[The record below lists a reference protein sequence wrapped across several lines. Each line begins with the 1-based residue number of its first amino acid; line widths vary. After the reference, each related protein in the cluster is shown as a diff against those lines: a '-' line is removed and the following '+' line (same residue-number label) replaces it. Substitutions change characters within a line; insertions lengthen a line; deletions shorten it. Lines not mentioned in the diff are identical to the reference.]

1 MLARTPLAPLGLA
14 LRDKDQLGIRKGA
27 RIVSLRHILA
37 GLVGLA
43 GVGLGVALFG
53 EKPSE
58 ATYLMAP
65 VERGDLRTTVTA
77 IGTLNAV
84 ETVEVGSQLSGQVA
98 ELLVD
103 FNDEVREGQPLA
115 RLDPRTFESEVREAE
130 AGLEVARAEVLKERA
145 ELQTAAAELASAR
158 HGLNIAEARVESAQA
173 QLAESER
180 DLKRK
185 RALAGTKVL
194 AQAHVDK
201 ATTAYQSTAAD
212 LRAVEAEVEVAREAV
227 VAAEAGQLMADA
239 NLLYA
244 EAAVSKQAAELDQA
258 RIGLERTVIAAPT
271 DGVVIGRD
279 VDRGQ
284 TVAASLEA
292 PTLFT
297 IAQDLRRME
306 VHAKVDEADIGQIRV
321 GQRASFTVDAHPG
334 RTFSGTIE
342 QIRKAPEVV
351 ENVVTYT
358 VVLSTLNADLVLL
371 PGMTAIVDVVVV
383 EVENVLK
390 VPNAA
395 VRFRPPKSAA
405 ARPVANAAA
414 AGSASGSPAVVWV
427 PGGDGVPVPVKVTL
441 GRSNDSATEIVDGPL
456 QAGQEVVVG
465 TASIPQDHSWLG
477 FNWRL

>member
-1 MLARTPLAPLGLA
+1 VSPRHIVAGLIGLA
-14 LRDKDQLGIRKGA
+14 AFGFA
-27 RIVSLRHILA
+27 
-37 GLVGLA
+37 
-43 GVGLGVALFG
+43 VALLG
-53 EKPSE
+53 EETSE
-58 ATYLMAP
+58 ATYLTAA

-115 RLDPRTFESEVREAE
+115 RLDPRTFEAEVRAAK
-130 AGLEVARAEVLKERA
+130 AGLEVARAQVLTERA
-145 ELQTAAAELASAR
+145 TLQTSAAELATQRSKLEVARAQAESAR
-158 HGLNIAEARVESAQA
+158 A
-173 QLAESER
+173 QLAEAER
-180 DLKRK
+180 DLQRK
-185 RALAGTKVL
+185 QALAGTETL
-194 AQAHVDK
+194 AQAHVDQ
-201 ATTAYQSTAAD
+201 ATTTYLSAAAD
-212 LRAVEAEVEVAREAV
+212 LRAAEAEVEAAKEAV
-227 VAAEAGQLMADA
+227 VAAEAGQLAADA

-244 EAAVSKQAAELDQA
+244 QAAERQKEAELDQA
-258 RIGLERTVIAAPT
+258 QIDLARTVIAAPS

-297 IAQDLRRME
+297 IAQDLRHME
-306 VHAKVDEADIGQIRV
+306 VHTKVDEADIGQIRV

-334 RTFSGTIE
+334 RTFSGTVE

-358 VVLSTLNADLVLL
+358 VVLSTRNADLVLL

-395 VRFRPPKSAA
+395 VRFRPSQSAV
-405 ARPVANAAA
+405 RPPVTIALAA
-414 AGSASGSPAVVWV
+414 AGSARGSPAVVWV
-427 PGGDGVPVPVKVTL
+427 PGDNSMLLAVQVAL
-441 GRSNDSATEIVDGPL
+441 GRSNESATEIIGESL
-456 QAGQEVVVG
+456 RAGQEVVVG
-465 TASIPQDHSWLG
+465 TASTPQEHSWLG
-477 FNWRL
+477 FSWRL

>member
-1 MLARTPLAPLGLA
+1 MSRRL
-14 LRDKDQLGIRKGA
+14 
-27 RIVSLRHILA
+27 IVA

-43 GVGLGVALFG
+43 AVGLGVALFG

-58 ATYLMAP
+58 ATYLTAA
-65 VERGDLRTTVTA
+65 VARGDLSTTITA

-130 AGLEVARAEVLKERA
+130 AALDVARAQVLTERA
-145 ELQTAAAELASAR
+145 TLQTAVSEAAATRSRLK
-158 HGLNIAEARVESAQA
+158 IAEAGVERARA
-173 QLAESER
+173 QLAETER
-180 DLKRK
+180 DLRRK
-185 RALAGTKVL
+185 RVLAGTQTL
-194 AQAHVDK
+194 ARAHVDQ
-201 ATTAYQSTAAD
+201 ATTVNQSAAAG
-212 LRAVEAEVEVAREAV
+212 LRAAEAQVEIAREAV
-227 VAAEAGQLMADA
+227 VAAEAGLLIADA

-244 EAAVSKQAAELDQA
+244 QAAERQHAAELDQA
-258 RIGLERTVIAAPT
+258 RIDLARTVIAAPS

-297 IAQDLRRME
+297 IAQDLRQME

-334 RTFSGTIE
+334 RIFSGTVE

-358 VVLSTLNADLVLL
+358 VVLSARNADRVLL
-371 PGMTAIVDVVVV
+371 PGMTAIIQVVVA
-383 EVENVLK
+383 EAENVLT

-395 VRFRPPKSAA
+395 VRFRPPQSGM
-405 ARPVANAAA
+405 ARPAANAAA
-414 AGSASGSPAVVWV
+414 AAVSANGSPTVVWV
-427 PGGDGVPVPVKVTL
+427 LGAGARPRPVRVAL
-441 GRSNDSATEIVDGPL
+441 GRSDEGATEIVEGPL
-456 QAGQEVVVG
+456 RVGQQVIVG
-465 TASIPQDHSWLG
+465 TASAPQNDSWFG
-477 FNWRL
+477 SNWRL

>member
-1 MLARTPLAPLGLA
+1 MSAR
-14 LRDKDQLGIRKGA
+14 
-27 RIVSLRHILA
+27 RIVT
-37 GLVGLA
+37 GLIGLTA
-43 GVGLGVALFG
+43 VGLGVTLF
-53 EKPSE
+53 EERPSE
-58 ATYLMAP
+58 ATFLTAA

-103 FNDEVREGQPLA
+103 FNDQVRAGQPLA
-115 RLDPRTFESEVREAE
+115 RLDPRTFQSEVREAE
-130 AGLEVARAEVLKERA
+130 AALEVARAQVLTERA
-145 ELQTAAAELASAR
+145 KLQTAVSEAAVAR
-158 HGLNIAEARVESAQA
+158 GRLKVAEAGVERARV
-173 QLAESER
+173 QLAETER
-180 DLKRK
+180 DLRRK
-185 RALAGTKVL
+185 RVLAGTQTL
-194 AQAHVDK
+194 ARAHVDQ
-201 ATTAYQSTAAD
+201 ASTVHQSAVAG
-212 LRAVEAEVEVAREAV
+212 LRAAEAEVEIAKEAV

-244 EAAVSKQAAELDQA
+244 QAAERQHAAELDQA
-258 RIGLERTVIAAPT
+258 RIDLARTVIAAPS

-279 VDRGQ
+279 VDQGQ

-334 RTFSGTIE
+334 RSFGGTVE

-358 VVLSTLNADLVLL
+358 VVLSTRNADLVLL
-371 PGMTAIVDVVVV
+371 PGMTAIIQVVV
-383 EVENVLK
+383 EEVEDVLK

-395 VRFRPPKSAA
+395 VRFRPAQGVAA
-405 ARPVANAAA
+405 PPVAHAAA
-414 AGSASGSPAVVWV
+414 AGSVSGAPAVVWV
-427 PGGDGVPVPVKVTL
+427 LGAKARPRPVQVAL
-441 GRSNDSATEIVDGPL
+441 GRSNESATEIVDGPL
-456 QAGQEVVVG
+456 RAGQQVIVG
-465 TASIPQDHSWLG
+465 AASAPQDRSWFG
-477 FNWRL
+477 FSWRL

>member
-1 MLARTPLAPLGLA
+1 
-14 LRDKDQLGIRKGA
+14 
-27 RIVSLRHILA
+27 VSLRHILA
-37 GLVGLA
+37 GLVALA
-43 GVGLGVALFG
+43 AIGLGTALLA

-58 ATYLMAP
+58 TTYLKAA

-115 RLDPRTFESEVREAE
+115 KLDPSTFESEVRGAE

-173 QLAESER
+173 KLAESER

-194 AQAHVDK
+194 AQAHVDR
-201 ATTAYQSTAAD
+201 ATTDYQSTAAD

-244 EAAVSKQAAELDQA
+244 EAAVTKQAAELDQA
-258 RIGLERTVIAAPT
+258 RIDLERTVIAAPT

-279 VDRGQ
+279 VDQGQ

-334 RTFSGTIE
+334 RTFSGTVE

-358 VVLSTLNADLVLL
+358 VVLSTRNADLVLL

-395 VRFRPPKSAA
+395 VRFRPSQSAV
-405 ARPVANAAA
+405 RPPVTIALAA
-414 AGSASGSPAVVWV
+414 AGSARGSPAVVWV
-427 PGGDGVPVPVKVTL
+427 PGGNNMLLAVEVAL
-441 GRSNDSATEIVDGPL
+441 GRSNESATEIIGESL
-456 QAGQEVVVG
+456 RAGQQVIVG

-477 FNWRL
+477 FSWRL